1 MSHIPLQVSS
11 SSNPVAVIQATLSAV
26 MGGDEGAVSQP
37 FMRAKL
43 LLVGRGRAGKT
54 STVKS
59 LLSKPFDAKEASTIG
74 CNTKEST
81 ASLERVD
88 ATCAWREL
96 NEANTN
102 CELNRVLAQ
111 HVALQLA
118 GKGEDSDLGTTDGA
132 ERHRRIDESLSTLGW
147 NQAVTYDETDEEA
160 EEGKTR

>member
-1 MSHIPLQVSS
+1 ML
-11 SSNPVAVIQATLSAV
+11 QATLDAV
-26 MGGDEGAVSQP
+26 MAGDEGAVSQP

-59 LLSKPFDAKEASTIG
+59 LLSKPFDTKEPSTIG

-88 ATCAWREL
+88 ASGAWQEL
-96 NEANTN
+96 KQDDGNNH

-111 HVALQLA
+111 HVSRQLA
-118 GKGEDSDLGTTDGA
+118 GTKDADALPGDLVD
-132 ERHRRIDESLSTLGW
+132 RHRLIDESLSTLPC
-147 NQAVTYDETDEEA
+147 NNNRLEDVEA
-160 EEGKTR
+160 SEGEV

>member
-1 MSHIPLQVSS
+1 M
-11 SSNPVAVIQATLSAV
+11 IQAALKAV
-26 MGGDEGAVSQP
+26 LAGDEGAVSQP

-88 ATCAWREL
+88 ASGAWQEL
-96 NEANTN
+96 KQDDGSNH

-111 HVALQLA
+111 HVSSQLA
-118 GKGEDSDLGTTDGA
+118 GGKDEAAVDLAD
-132 ERHRRIDESLSTLGW
+132 RHRRIDESLSTLPW
-147 NQAVTYDETDEEA
+147 SNQREEA
-160 EEGKTR
+160 AGEGKVFLRGI